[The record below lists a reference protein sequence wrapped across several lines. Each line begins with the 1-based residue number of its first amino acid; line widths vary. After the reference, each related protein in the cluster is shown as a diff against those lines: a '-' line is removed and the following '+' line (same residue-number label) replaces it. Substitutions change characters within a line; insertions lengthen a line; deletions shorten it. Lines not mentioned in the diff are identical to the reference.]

1 MTDRARPFLVV
12 EGPAAAVAVP
22 LAEAV
27 AEARSDGWAIVDGWA
42 APLTRERVA
51 CTGTILGTDDAR
63 RALLAAISGAG
74 LIVASRA
81 DRETID
87 RFLDDLRRLGPVDH
101 VVAAARPRNRLSP
114 RQRAVLGLLGE
125 GLTVDEAAVAL
136 GIDPAA
142 ARERLEAARAAL
154 GVAST
159 AEAIV
164 AALSAR
170 R

>member
-1 MTDRARPFLVV
+1 M
-12 EGPAAAVAVP
+12 P

-27 AEARSDGWAIVDGWA
+27 AAARSDGWAIVDGWA

-51 CTGTILGTDDAR
+51 CTGRINGTDDAR

-101 VVAAARPRNRLSP
+101 VMAEAPRGRLSA

-125 GLTVDEAAVAL
+125 GLTLDEAAAAL
-136 GIDPAA
+136 GIDLDA
-142 ARERLEAARAAL
+142 ARERLEAARASL

-164 AALSAR
+164 AALGAR